1 MDMIEREY
9 QLELERLRTNHPSDE
24 ETRKGY
30 EYANER
36 YVAHVSNSLGESGSV
51 IAHYYGLR
59 QAYRQYAEENNIT
72 L

>member
-1 MDMIEREY
+1 MIEREF
-9 QLELERLRTNHPSDE
+9 QNELERLRTNRPSAE
-24 ETRKGY
+24 EVRKGY

-36 YVAHVSNSLGESGSV
+36 YVAHVINSLGEAGSV
-51 IAHYYGLR
+51 IAQYYGLR